1 MQGAVGVLQHLKPR
15 FEQARPL
22 AQTVHR
28 GSAPS
33 GRAERG
39 RKRATDPASK
49 ADTFSLRSRLYHLAR
64 RGVDAAD
71 HPSIVGNDTTS
82 FAESL

>member
-1 MQGAVGVLQHLKPR
+1 MQRAVGVLQHLKPR
-15 FEQARPL
+15 FEQAYPL
-22 AQTVHR
+22 VQAVHR
-28 GSAPS
+28 GSARP

-49 ADTFSLRSRLYHLAR
+49 AHALGLCGRLYHLAR
-64 RGVDAAD
+64 RGIDAAD